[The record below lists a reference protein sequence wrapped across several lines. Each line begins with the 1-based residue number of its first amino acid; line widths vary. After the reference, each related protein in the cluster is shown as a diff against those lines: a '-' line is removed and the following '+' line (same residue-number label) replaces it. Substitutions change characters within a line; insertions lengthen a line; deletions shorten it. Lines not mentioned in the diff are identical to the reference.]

1 MSKEITLFHD
11 FWKDFPSSISSGHG
25 LLSPFRHG
33 FEAIMNG
40 KCDFEEREDGYDIA
54 LEVPGVKKDE
64 ISINLQDDTLRI
76 HWSRTREKKE
86 GILKRKTLE
95 RSEGSFVRS
104 FLVEGADPDQITAD
118 LDAGVLRVHL
128 PKKEGSKP
136 KNITIN

>member
-1 MSKEITLFHD
+1 MENA
-11 FWKDFPSSISSGHG
+11 ISRSG
-25 LLSPFRHG
+25 
-33 FEAIMNG
+33 
-40 KCDFEEREDGYDIA
+40 EDGYDIA